1 MAGGY
6 EPPPVGEFAVL
17 RAGLKEVARRL
28 DVLERPTGTQTAE
41 ALRTLTELVEGLLEQ
56 TSLAVT
62 NTITA
67 GGSISA
73 GGSITTTGGS
83 ITTTGGYIFTPLG
96 YSYDITYTRRGAW
109 LGNDGRLGYASS
121 SAAKKANIRDAEIDP
136 EAVLAIA
143 PRLFNYRAELA
154 KQAEDPS
161 YHVATEF
168 GAIAEELHELGLWQ
182 VVIYEWD
189 VHQRVEAVLG
199 DDGAPVV
206 DELGEPV
213 MQAVG
218 EPERVGEPRPVGIH
232 YEMLGLL
239 AIEAAKHLQGRL
251 LDVETRLA
259 AAGL

>member
-6 EPPPVGEFAVL
+6 DPPPVGDFAVL
-17 RAGLKEVARRL
+17 RAGLADVRRRL
-28 DVLERPTGTQTAE
+28 DELERPTGTQTAE
-41 ALRTLTELVEGLLEQ
+41 ALRTLTELVEGLLAQ
-56 TSLAVT
+56 TSLVVT

-67 GGSISA
+67 GGN
-73 GGSITTTGGS
+73 

-96 YSYDITYTRRGAW
+96 YAYDITYTRRGAW
-109 LGNDGRLGYASS
+109 LGDDGRLGYASS
-121 SAAKKANIRDAEIDP
+121 SASKKANIRDANIDP

-154 KQAEDPS
+154 KQAENPD

-189 VHQRVEAVLG
+189 VVQAVEQVVDDEGNLVLD
-199 DDGAPVV
+199 DDGVPVTR
-206 DELGEPV
+206 P
-213 MQAVG
+213 VG
-218 EPERVGEPRPVGIH
+218 EPKRVGEPRPVGIH

-239 AIEAAKHLQGRL
+239 AIEAAKHVSDRVKALE
-251 LDVETRLA
+251 VRLA

>member
-6 EPPPVGEFAVL
+6 ETPPVGDFAVL
-17 RAGLKEVARRL
+17 RAGLKEVQRRL

-62 NTITA
+62 NNITA
-67 GGSISA
+67 GGT
-73 GGSITTTGGS
+73 ITAGGS

-96 YSYDITYTRRGAW
+96 YAFDITYTRRGAW

-121 SAAKKANIRDAEIDP
+121 SAEKKANIRDAEIDP

-189 VHQRVEAVLG
+189 VLQRM
-199 DDGAPVV
+199 
-206 DELGEPV
+206 EPV
-213 MQAVG
+213 LDDAGSVAVDGQGDPVLQPVG
-218 EPERVGEPRPVGIH
+218 EAERVGEPRPVGIH

-239 AIEAAKHLQGRL
+239 AIEAAKHVHDRL
-251 LDVETRLA
+251 NAVEGRLA